1 MLRIR
6 EFALSPR
13 YHGFVRSYRQ
23 FCPAARA
30 LDLVGERWTL
40 LVVRELLFGP
50 KRYTDLQEGLPGIGP
65 NVLAGRLRA
74 LEDAGLV
81 QKRRLAPPVAST
93 VYELTELG
101 AGLRPVLMDLFQWGL
116 QLLST
121 PGADETVKASYWLP
135 AIESAADAAAVPE
148 EIDDVY
154 EFRVGAEAITVTAE
168 DGGIAVRAGPAES
181 PDLIVETDPATFAR
195 LGRGQLSPAE
205 AAEQGK
211 LAFEGDEAAAERC
224 ATIFGSRREEP
235 DASVS

>member
-1 MLRIR
+1 M
-6 EFALSPR
+6 
-13 YHGFVRSYRQ
+13 RSYNQ

-65 NVLAGRLRA
+65 NVLAARLRV
-74 LEDAGLV
+74 LEGAGLV
-81 QKRRLAPPVAST
+81 QKRFLPPPAASI

-121 PGADETVKASYWLP
+121 PDSGETIKASYWLP
-135 AIESAADAAAVPE
+135 ALEAAADAAAVPE

-154 EFRVGAEAITVTAE
+154 DFRVGEETITVTAKHGE
-168 DGGIAVRAGPAES
+168 IAVRAGPAES
-181 PDLIVETDPATFAR
+181 PDL
-195 LGRGQLSPAE
+195 
-205 AAEQGK
+205 
-211 LAFEGDEAAAERC
+211 
-224 ATIFGSRREEP
+224 
-235 DASVS
+235 

>member
-6 EFALSPR
+6 EVALSPR

-205 AAEQGK
+205 A
-211 LAFEGDEAAAERC
+211 
-224 ATIFGSRREEP
+224 
-235 DASVS
+235 